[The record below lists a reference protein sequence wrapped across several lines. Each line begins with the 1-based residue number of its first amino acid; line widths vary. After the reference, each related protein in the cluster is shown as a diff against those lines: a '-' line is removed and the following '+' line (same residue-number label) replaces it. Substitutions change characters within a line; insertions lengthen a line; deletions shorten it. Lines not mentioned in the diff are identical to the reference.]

1 MNTWQSVK
9 NWFNSKKKE
18 IVVVKPT
25 PAVTPYLVI
34 PKKTVK
40 RKTRDNVKLT
50 KKQIIIIRNLYK
62 YKEDYNVS
70 TYAEFTKF
78 CNNELDINKS
88 RSVYHRI
95 IHKDG
100 GYAPVNKG

>member
-1 MNTWQSVK
+1 MKIWQSVK
-9 NWFNSKKKE
+9 DWFNNKEAVEAIKLKPVIKK
-18 IVVVKPT
+18 
-25 PAVTPYLVI
+25 
-34 PKKTVK
+34 VK
-40 RKTRDNVKLT
+40 RKTRDNVGLS
-50 KKQIIIIRNLYK
+50 KKQISIIRKLYR

-78 CNNELDINKS
+78 CNNELNLDKS

>member
-1 MNTWQSVK
+1 MKIWQSVK
-9 NWFNSKKKE
+9 DWFSDKQD
-18 IVVVKPT
+18 VKPIEEKRLSNIKPIILT
-25 PAVTPYLVI
+25 
-34 PKKTVK
+34 KVK
-40 RKTRDNVKLT
+40 RKTRDNVSLT
-50 KKQIIIIRNLYK
+50 KKQISIIRKLYK
-62 YKEDYNVS
+62 YREDYNVS

-78 CNNELDINKS
+78 CNNELNIDKS

>member
-1 MNTWQSVK
+1 M
-9 NWFNSKKKE
+9 FNPDTFRTLWCDHKK
-18 IVVVKPT
+18 
-25 PAVTPYLVI
+25 
-34 PKKTVK
+34 
-40 RKTRDNVKLT
+40 
-50 KKQIIIIRNLYK
+50 
-62 YKEDYNVS
+62 DYNVS

-78 CNNELDINKS
+78 CNNELNLDKS

>member
-1 MNTWQSVK
+1 MKIWQSVK
-9 NWFNSKKKE
+9 DWFNDKQD
-18 IVVVKPT
+18 VKPIEEKRSSNIR
-25 PAVTPYLVI
+25 PIILE
-34 PKKTVK
+34 KVK
-40 RKTRDNVKLT
+40 RKTRDNVQLT
-50 KKQIIIIRNLYK
+50 THQVNTIRKLYK
-62 YKEDYNVS
+62 YKKDYNVS

-78 CNNELDINKS
+78 CNNELNLDKS

>member
-1 MNTWQSVK
+1 MKIWQSVK
-9 NWFNSKKKE
+9 DWFNDKQD
-18 IVVVKPT
+18 VKPIEEKR
-25 PAVTPYLVI
+25 LSNI
-34 PKKTVK
+34 IK
-40 RKTRDNVKLT
+40 RKTRDNVGLS
-50 KKQIIIIRNLYK
+50 KKQISIIRKLYR

-78 CNNELDINKS
+78 CNNELNLDKS

>member
-1 MNTWQSVK
+1 MKIWQSVK
-9 NWFNSKKKE
+9 DWFNDKQD
-18 IVVVKPT
+18 VKPIEEKRSSNIR
-25 PAVTPYLVI
+25 PIILE
-34 PKKTVK
+34 KVK